1 MKEYEVVKTVQLT
14 FIIEANSPQEAEE
27 LAWSTDDRTA
37 CDYAVYDIEVA
48 EDYSEDEEE

>member
-14 FIIEANSPQEAEE
+14 FVIEADSAERAE
-27 LAWSTDDRTA
+27 YLAWRVDDRTA
-37 CDYAVYDIEVA
+37 VDYAVYDIEVA

>member
-27 LAWSTDDRTA
+27 LAWTTDDKTA
-37 CDYAVYDIEVA
+37 CGYDVYDIEV
-48 EDYSEDEEE
+48 EGDEEE